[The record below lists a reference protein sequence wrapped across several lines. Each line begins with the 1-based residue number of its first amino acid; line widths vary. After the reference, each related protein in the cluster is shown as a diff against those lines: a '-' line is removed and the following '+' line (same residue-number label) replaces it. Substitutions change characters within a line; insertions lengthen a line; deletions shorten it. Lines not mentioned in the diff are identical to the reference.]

1 METFNNPIP
10 VRIKAARKLANISQ
24 KELGIRIGMD
34 ISSASSRMNHYE
46 KGRHTPDIQTL
57 KRIAGQLNVPL
68 TYFFCES
75 DSTAELSCLIAA
87 LKEADKKSLIEE
99 LRLKASFSL
108 ENSKS

>member
-10 VRIKAARKLANISQ
+10 TRIKAARKLANISQ

-57 KRIAGQLNVPL
+57 KRMADELNVPL

-75 DSTAELSCLIAA
+75 EITAELSCIIYKLSEEEQKRLLEKLTFKTIKNTA
-87 LKEADKKSLIEE
+87 L
-99 LRLKASFSL
+99 
-108 ENSKS
+108 N